1 MTTETEKLAAA
12 ITMKLA
18 REGKILEGG
27 WRAFELICVAE
38 NMPDVQRSDLRIAYY
53 AGCQHLWASM
63 MGIMDPG
70 EEPTDADMNKME
82 LIDNE
87 LKAVAAELKLRLG
100 RSKGNA

>member
-70 EEPTDADMNKME
+70 EEPTDADMRKMD
-82 LIDNE
+82 LINRE
-87 LKAVAAELKLRLG
+87 IEVVTLELKLRFNA
-100 RSKGNA
+100 SKGSA